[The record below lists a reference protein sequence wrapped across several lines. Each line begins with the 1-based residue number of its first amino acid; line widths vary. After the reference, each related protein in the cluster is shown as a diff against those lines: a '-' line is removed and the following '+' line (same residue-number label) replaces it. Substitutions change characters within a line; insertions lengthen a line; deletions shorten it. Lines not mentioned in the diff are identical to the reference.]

1 VYFPRDFLYR
11 SKFSLIREP
20 MIDVVKC
27 VKAMEF
33 IHLKCIKDDAI
44 RALRSRILSNRE
56 LERDELQSS

>member
-1 VYFPRDFLYR
+1 
-11 SKFSLIREP
+11 

-44 RALRSRILSNRE
+44 RALRFRILSNRE